1 MFKVFEMTDFCIRS
15 STRRALAPIIIII
28 IIIIIIHRLK
38 RTLEPPFA
46 ASWAAQEKSVAQ

>member
-1 MFKVFEMTDFCIRS
+1 MFKAFEMTDFCIRS
-15 STRRALAPIIIII
+15 STRRALVPIIIITIIIII

-46 ASWAAQEKSVAQ
+46 A

>member
-1 MFKVFEMTDFCIRS
+1 MFKAFEMTDFCIRS
-15 STRRALAPIIIII
+15 STRRALVPIIIITIII

-46 ASWAAQEKSVAQ
+46 A